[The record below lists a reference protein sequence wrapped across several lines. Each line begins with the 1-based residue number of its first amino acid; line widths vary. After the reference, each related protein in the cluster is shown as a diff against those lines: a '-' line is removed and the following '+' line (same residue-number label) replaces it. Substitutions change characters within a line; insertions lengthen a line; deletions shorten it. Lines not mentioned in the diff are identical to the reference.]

1 MLANTRKRHNIVR
14 VGSSSTTSTGST
26 IAIAAILLV
35 GAYAYT
41 SSNVNSQEEWNR
53 RYGGRKS

>member
-14 VGSSSTTSTGST
+14 VGASSSSVGSS

-41 SSNVNSQEEWNR
+41 SSNVNTQEEWNR